1 MYTSGVIDRSAHVDR
16 LLGLL
21 ERHPVV
27 AILGA
32 RQVGKTTLAREL
44 VAARSASAT
53 IFDLENPDTRARLHE
68 PMLALE
74 PLRGLV
80 VLDEIQ
86 RTPEIFPVL
95 RVLADRPRRPATFL
109 VSGSASPELL
119 RQSSESLA
127 GRIVFHEL
135 GGFSLDEVGAA
146 KLDRLWLRGGFPRSF
161 LSDSEV
167 HSREWRDAFIRTFL
181 ERDIPQLGFSIP
193 PDTLRRFWTMV
204 AHYHG
209 QVWNGSE
216 IARSLAVSEA
226 SVRRYVDLLSS
237 ALVVDQLQPWHEN
250 LSKRQVKSPRVF
262 ITDSGLL
269 HALLGIES
277 LDDLHGHPKLG
288 ASWEGF
294 AIRQVVRHL
303 DLRREECF
311 FWATHTGAELD
322 LLVVRGRRRWGFEF
336 KRTSQP
342 AMTKSMSVAMK
353 DLDLRNLT
361 VIHAGPDAFPLARGI
376 RAVPLREIGEALL
389 LD

>member
-1 MYTSGVIDRSAHVDR
+1 MINRSAHIQR
-16 LLGLL
+16 LLGLIA
-21 ERHPVV
+21 RHPVV

-44 VAARSASAT
+44 VAAQSAKAAF
-53 IFDLENPDTRARLHE
+53 FDLENPDTRARLLE
-68 PMLALE
+68 PMLTLE

-86 RTPEIFPVL
+86 RAPEIFPVL
-95 RVLADRPRRPATFL
+95 RVLADRPKRPATFL
-109 VSGSASPELL
+109 VLGSASPELL

-135 GGFSLDEVGAA
+135 GGFTLDEVGGRD
-146 KLDRLWLRGGFPRSF
+146 LDRLWLRGGFPRSF
-161 LSDSEV
+161 LSDSDA
-167 HSREWRDAFIRTFL
+167 HSLEWRDAFVRTFL

-193 PDTLRRFWTMV
+193 SDTLRRFWTMV

-262 ITDSGLL
+262 MSDSGLL
-269 HALLGIES
+269 HALLGIET
-277 LDDLHGHPKLG
+277 LDELLGHPKLG

-294 AIRQVVRHL
+294 AIRQVVTQL
-303 DLRREECF
+303 ELRREDCF
-311 FWATHTGAELD
+311 FWATHAGAELD
-322 LLVVRGRRRWGFEF
+322 LLVLRGRKRWGFEF

-342 AMTKSMSVAMK
+342 AMTSSMSIAIEN
-353 DLDLRNLT
+353 LGLRNLT
-361 VIHAGPDAFPLARGI
+361 VIHAGPDAFPLARSI
-376 RAVPLREIGEALL
+376 RAVPLKAIGEMLR

>member
-1 MYTSGVIDRSAHVDR
+1 MIERTAHISR
-16 LLGLL
+16 LLGLIA
-21 ERHPVV
+21 RHPVV

-44 VAARSASAT
+44 AAAQSART
-53 IFDLENPDTRARLHE
+53 TFFDLENPDTRARLRE
-68 PMLALE
+68 PMLTLD

-86 RTPEIFPVL
+86 RAPEIFPVL
-95 RVLADRPRRPATFL
+95 RVLADRPKRPATFL

-135 GGFSLDEVGAA
+135 GGFTLDEVGTGD
-146 KLDRLWLRGGFPRSF
+146 LDRLWLRGGFPRSF
-161 LSDSEV
+161 LADSDP
-167 HSREWRDAFIRTFL
+167 HSLEWRDAFVRTFL

-193 PDTLRRFWTMV
+193 SDTLRRFWTMV

-216 IARSLAVSEA
+216 IARSLAVSQA

-262 ITDSGLL
+262 VSDSGLL
-269 HALLGIES
+269 HALLGIET
-277 LDDLHGHPKLG
+277 LDELLGHPKLG

-303 DLRREECF
+303 ELRTEDCF
-311 FWATHTGAELD
+311 FWATHSGAELD
-322 LLVVRGRRRWGFEF
+322 LLVVRGRKRWGFEF

-342 AMTKSMSVAMK
+342 AITKSMLAAMES
-353 DLDLRNLT
+353 LSLRNLT
-361 VIHAGPDAFPLARGI
+361 VIHAGPDAFPLAKSI
-376 RAVPLREIGEALL
+376 QAVPLRNIGEMLR

>member
-1 MYTSGVIDRSAHVDR
+1 VIARATHIRR
-16 LLGLL
+16 LLGLI

-44 VAARSASAT
+44 VAAQSAKAT
-53 IFDLENPDTRARLHE
+53 FFDLENPDTRARLRE
-68 PMLALE
+68 PMLTLD

-86 RTPEIFPVL
+86 RVPEIFPVL
-95 RVLADRPRRPATFL
+95 RVLADRPKRPATFL

-135 GGFSLDEVGAA
+135 GGFTLDEVGVGD
-146 KLDRLWLRGGFPRSF
+146 LDRLWLRGGFPRSF
-161 LSDSEV
+161 LSDSES

-193 PDTLRRFWTMV
+193 SDTLRRFWMMV

-226 SVRRYVDLLSS
+226 SVRRYADLLSS
-237 ALVVDQLQPWHEN
+237 ALVVDQLQPWHEK

-262 ITDSGLL
+262 VSDSGLL
-269 HALLGIES
+269 HALLGTET
-277 LDDLHGHPKLG
+277 LDELLGHPKLG

-294 AIRQVVRHL
+294 AIRQVVRQL
-303 DLRREECF
+303 ELRAEDCF
-311 FWATHTGAELD
+311 FWATHAGAELD
-322 LLVVRGRRRWGFEF
+322 LLVVRGRKRWGFEF

-342 AMTKSMSVAMK
+342 AMTKSMSIAMQ
-353 DLDLRNLT
+353 DLGLRSLT
-361 VIHAGPDAFPLARGI
+361 LIHAGPDAFPLAKNT
-376 RAVPLREIGEALL
+376 RAVPLRRIGEMLR

>member
-1 MYTSGVIDRSAHVDR
+1 VIERTAHISQ
-16 LLGLL
+16 LLGLIT
-21 ERHPVV
+21 RHPVV

-44 VAARSASAT
+44 AAAQSESAAF
-53 IFDLENPDTRARLHE
+53 FDLENPDARARLRE
-68 PMLALE
+68 PMLTLE

-86 RTPEIFPVL
+86 RAPEIFPVL
-95 RVLADRPRRPATFL
+95 RVLADRPNRPATFL

-135 GGFSLDEVGAA
+135 GGFTLDEVGATD
-146 KLDRLWLRGGFPRSF
+146 LDRLWLRGGFPRSF
-161 LSDSEV
+161 LSDSDA
-167 HSREWRDAFIRTFL
+167 HSLEWREAFVLTFL

-193 PDTLRRFWTMV
+193 SDTLRRFWTMV

-216 IARSLAVSEA
+216 IARSLALNEA

-262 ITDSGLL
+262 VSDSGLL
-269 HALLGIES
+269 HALLGIET
-277 LDDLHGHPKLG
+277 LDELHGHPKLG

-294 AIRQVVRHL
+294 AIRQVVRQL
-303 DLRREECF
+303 GLRTEDCF
-311 FWATHTGAELD
+311 FWATHAGAELD
-322 LLVVRGRRRWGFEF
+322 LLVVRGRKRWGFEF

-342 AMTKSMSVAMK
+342 AMTKSMVIAMEN
-353 DLDLRNLT
+353 LSLRNLT
-361 VIHAGPDAFPLARGI
+361 VIHAGPDAFALAKNI
-376 RAVPLREIGEALL
+376 QAVPLRDIGEQLS

>member
-1 MYTSGVIDRSAHVDR
+1 MIERTAHISR
-16 LLGLL
+16 LLGLIA
-21 ERHPVV
+21 RHPVV

-32 RQVGKTTLAREL
+32 RQVGKTTLAKE
-44 VAARSASAT
+44 VAAGQSEKT
-53 IFDLENPDTRARLHE
+53 TFFDLENPDTRARLRE
-68 PMLALE
+68 PMLTLD

-86 RTPEIFPVL
+86 RAPEIFPVL
-95 RVLADRPRRPATFL
+95 RVLSDRPKRPATFL

-135 GGFSLDEVGAA
+135 GGFTLDEVGASD
-146 KLDRLWLRGGFPRSF
+146 LDRLWLRGGFPRSF
-161 LSDSEV
+161 LADSDP
-167 HSREWRDAFIRTFL
+167 HSLEWRDAFVRTFL

-193 PDTLRRFWTMV
+193 SDTLRRFWTMV

-216 IARSLAVSEA
+216 IARSLAVSQA

-262 ITDSGLL
+262 VSDSGLL
-269 HALLGIES
+269 HALLGIET
-277 LDDLHGHPKLG
+277 LDELLGHPKLG

-294 AIRQVVRHL
+294 AIRQVVRQL
-303 DLRREECF
+303 ELRPEDCF
-311 FWATHTGAELD
+311 FWATHSGAELD
-322 LLVVRGRRRWGFEF
+322 LLVVRGRKRLGFEF

-342 AMTKSMSVAMK
+342 AITKSMLAAMES
-353 DLDLRNLT
+353 LSLRNLT
-361 VIHAGPDAFPLARGI
+361 VIHAGPDAFPLAKNI
-376 RAVPLREIGEALL
+376 RAVPLRNIGETLG

>member
-1 MYTSGVIDRSAHVDR
+1 MIERTAHINR
-16 LLGLL
+16 LLGLIA
-21 ERHPVV
+21 RHPVV

-44 VAARSASAT
+44 AAPQSAT
-53 IFDLENPDTRARLHE
+53 TTFFDLENPDTLARFHE
-68 PMLALE
+68 PMLTLE

-86 RTPEIFPVL
+86 RAPEIFPVL
-95 RVLADRPRRPATFL
+95 RVLADRPKRPATFL

-135 GGFSLDEVGAA
+135 GGFTLDEVGTGD
-146 KLDRLWLRGGFPRSF
+146 LDRLWLRGGFPRSF
-161 LSDSEV
+161 LADSDT
-167 HSREWRDAFIRTFL
+167 HSLEWRDAFVRTFL

-193 PDTLRRFWTMV
+193 SDTLRRFWTMV

-237 ALVVDQLQPWHEN
+237 ALVVDQLQPWYEN

-262 ITDSGLL
+262 VSDSGLL
-269 HALLGIES
+269 HALLGIETHDE
-277 LDDLHGHPKLG
+277 LLGHPKLG

-294 AIRQVVRHL
+294 AIRQIVTQL
-303 DLRREECF
+303 ELRTENCF
-311 FWATHTGAELD
+311 FWATHAGAELD
-322 LLVVRGRRRWGFEF
+322 LLVVRGRKRWGFEF

-342 AMTKSMSVAMK
+342 AMTKSMSIAMEN
-353 DLDLRNLT
+353 LSLRNLT
-361 VIHAGPDAFPLARGI
+361 VIHAGPDAFSLAKNVQAIPLKD
-376 RAVPLREIGEALL
+376 IGEKLS

>member
-1 MYTSGVIDRSAHVDR
+1 MIERTAHISQ
-16 LLGLL
+16 LLGLIT
-21 ERHPVV
+21 RHPVV

-44 VAARSASAT
+44 AAAQSESAAF
-53 IFDLENPDTRARLHE
+53 FDLENPDARARLRE
-68 PMLALE
+68 PMLTLE

-86 RTPEIFPVL
+86 RAPEIFPVL
-95 RVLADRPRRPATFL
+95 RVLADRPNRPATFL

-135 GGFSLDEVGAA
+135 GGFTLDEVGATD
-146 KLDRLWLRGGFPRSF
+146 LDRLWLRGGFPRSF
-161 LSDSEV
+161 LSDSDA
-167 HSREWRDAFIRTFL
+167 HSLEWREAFVLTFL

-193 PDTLRRFWTMV
+193 SDTLRRFWTMV

-216 IARSLAVSEA
+216 IARSLALNEA

-262 ITDSGLL
+262 VSDSGLL
-269 HALLGIES
+269 HALLGIET
-277 LDDLHGHPKLG
+277 LDELHGHPKLG

-294 AIRQVVRHL
+294 AIRQVVRQL
-303 DLRREECF
+303 GLRTEDCF
-311 FWATHTGAELD
+311 FWATHAGAELD
-322 LLVVRGRRRWGFEF
+322 LLVVRGRKRWGFEF

-342 AMTKSMSVAMK
+342 AMTKSMVIAMEN
-353 DLDLRNLT
+353 LSLRNLT
-361 VIHAGPDAFPLARGI
+361 VIHAGPDAFALAKNI
-376 RAVPLREIGEALL
+376 QAVPLRDIGEQLS